1 MKTPA
6 RPRGEETDTARH
18 RALSAASRVR
28 MLHLVRQSGTG
39 LTAAEVAEAT
49 GLHPGTV
56 RAHLEQ
62 LTGSGLLTRR
72 RKPDGTPGRPAWRY
86 RAAAPSGTS
95 SDRPYRDLA
104 AALIGHL
111 GQAEAD
117 PHAAGVRA
125 GRSWGR
131 ALAQG
136 LGRVPPLEGLMR
148 VLGRL
153 GFDPEVVSGPD
164 ASPVVVHLRA
174 CPFLELAEASPD
186 VVCGVHLGVI
196 GGVLGALG
204 VSGAGTELMPFAAP
218 SACVVRMRLGQQ
230 TARRSRGAGR

>member
-1 MKTPA
+1 M
-6 RPRGEETDTARH
+6 RGDGNGGGFAGVKPVP
-18 RALSAASRVR
+18 SR
-28 MLHLVRQSGTG
+28 
-39 LTAAEVAEAT
+39 
-49 GLHPGTV
+49 
-56 RAHLEQ
+56 
-62 LTGSGLLTRR
+62 
-72 RKPDGTPGRPAWRY
+72 
-86 RAAAPSGTS
+86 
-95 SDRPYRDLA
+95 LA

-125 GRSWGR
+125 GRGWGR
-131 ALAQG
+131 ALASG
-136 LGRVPPLEGLMR
+136 LGRVPPLDGLMR

-153 GFDPEVVSGPD
+153 GFDPAVVSGRD

-204 VSGAGTELMPFAAP
+204 APGSGTELKPFAAP
-218 SACVVRMRLGQQ
+218 SACVIRVRLR
-230 TARRSRGAGR
+230 RGAAGPETP